1 MTIKLSFRK
10 LADGTCNVFADI
22 FSCCL
27 KTDVQLT
34 AERVKFVQVKPFVQD
49 KDINTLF
56 NIPYK
61 NLKEFAKEILKK
73 DN

>member
-10 LADGTCNVFADI
+10 LVDGTCDIFADI
-22 FSCCL
+22 FPCCS
-27 KTDVQLT
+27 KTDVQLI

-56 NIPYK
+56 NIPFE
-61 NLKEFAKEILKK
+61 NLKEFAKDILKE
-73 DN
+73 DV